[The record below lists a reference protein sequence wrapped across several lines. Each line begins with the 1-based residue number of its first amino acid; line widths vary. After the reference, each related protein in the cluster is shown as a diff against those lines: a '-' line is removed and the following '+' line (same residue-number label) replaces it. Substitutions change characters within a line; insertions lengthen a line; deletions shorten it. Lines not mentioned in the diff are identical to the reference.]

1 MNNRDER
8 ELLDIQNLVNGA
20 EGTVYL
26 QKDNEMIPLLNIRTI
41 TATVSKDK
49 ETKKVIG
56 SKVARNR
63 LSGYTLSGTMN
74 IYYCSSYFTKQLRD
88 DIKNGTNTT
97 FTLIVT
103 NEDPASGIGRQSIA
117 LYNVDIDSHDILALD
132 IDASDMN
139 SDIPFTFDDFEILE
153 AFDEVNK

>member
-1 MNNRDER
+1 MNYEDR

-26 QKDNEMIPLLNIRTI
+26 QKDNEMVPLLTVRTL
-41 TATVSKDK
+41 TATVTKEKD
-49 ETKKVIG
+49 TKKVIG
-56 SKVARNR
+56 SKVAKNR
-63 LSGYTLSGTMN
+63 LSGYTYAGTMN
-74 IYYCSSYFTKQLRD
+74 VYYCSTYFTKMLRD

-103 NEDPASGIGRQSIA
+103 NEDPASMIGRQSIA
-117 LYNVDIDSHDILALD
+117 LYNVDIDSADILAID
-132 IDASDMN
+132 VDASDMN
-139 SDIPFTFDDFEILE
+139 TDIPFTFDDFEIIE

>member
-1 MNNRDER
+1 MNNER

-26 QKDNEMIPLLNIRTI
+26 QRENEMIPLLNIRTI
-41 TATVSKDK
+41 TASVSKDK

-56 SKVARNR
+56 SKVAKNR
-63 LSGYTLSGTMN
+63 LAGYTFSGTMN
-74 IYYCSSYFTKQLRD
+74 VYYCSSYFTKMLRD

-103 NEDPASGIGRQSIA
+103 NEDPASSIGRQSIA
-117 LYNVDIDSHDILALD
+117 LYNVDIDSHDILSLD
-132 IDASDMN
+132 VDASDMN

-153 AFDEVNK
+153 AFAEVNK

>member
-1 MNNRDER
+1 MNQER

-20 EGTVYL
+20 EGTVFL
-26 QKDNEMIPLLNIRTI
+26 QRENEMVPLLNVRTI
-41 TATVSKDK
+41 TATVSKEK

-56 SKVARNR
+56 SKVAKNR
-63 LSGYTLSGTMN
+63 LAGYTFSGTMN
-74 IYYCSSYFTKQLRD
+74 VYYCSSYFTKLLRE

-103 NEDPASGIGRQSIA
+103 NEDPASRIGRQSIA
-117 LYNVDIDSHDILALD
+117 LYNVDIDSHDILAID

-153 AFDEVNK
+153 AFEEVNK

>member
-1 MNNRDER
+1 MNNER
-8 ELLDIQNLVNGA
+8 QLLDIQNLVNGA

-41 TATVSKDK
+41 TASVSKEK

-63 LSGYTLSGTMN
+63 LSGYTFSGTMN

-103 NEDPASGIGRQSIA
+103 NEDPASSIGRQSIA
-117 LYNVDIDSHDILALD
+117 LYNVDIDSHDILAID

-153 AFDEVNK
+153 AFEEVNK

>member
-1 MNNRDER
+1 MNPTER

-26 QKDNEMIPLLNIRTI
+26 QKDNEMMPLLNVRSI
-41 TATVSKDK
+41 TATVTKEK

-63 LSGYTLSGTMN
+63 LSGYTFAGTMN
-74 IYYCSSYFTKQLRD
+74 IYYCSSYFTKQLYE

-103 NEDPASGIGRQSIA
+103 NEDPASKIGRQSVA
-117 LYNVDIDSHDILALD
+117 LYNVDIDSHDILAID
-132 IDASDMN
+132 IEASDMN
-139 SDIPFTFDDFEILE
+139 SDIPFTFDDFELLE
-153 AFDEVNK
+153 AFEEVNK